1 LRDAGVISSA
11 GATESISADTSL
23 NIRDGHT
30 AEAERRVA
38 SRPALWMPPLHI
50 AEWTHAVEQHLFRKA
65 ITQAESDR
73 LVDRFAERCSRG
85 L

>member
-1 LRDAGVISSA
+1 M
-11 GATESISADTSL
+11 
-23 NIRDGHT
+23 

-50 AEWTHAVEQHLFRKA
+50 AEWTHAGEQHVFRKA

-73 LVDRFAERCSRG
+73 LVDRIAERCSRG